1 MFKERGFVGPLPL
14 TFHDRMRD
22 LLKLLNR
29 FDKAPPFTIQR
40 LVELILDGQNQYCT
54 THKYM
59 NGLEK
64 LLSVTSTLSSVI

>member
-14 TFHDRMRD
+14 TFHDRMTD

-29 FDKAPPFTIQR
+29 FDRAPPFTIQR
-40 LVELILDGQNQYCT
+40 LVELILDGRGQYYS
-54 THKYM
+54 THKFM

-64 LLSVTSTLSSVI
+64 LLSVTSTLSSAL